1 MRQQKS
7 DLIPITLLT
16 GFLGSG
22 KSTVLNHLIKQPD
35 LFDALVIVNEFG
47 EIGLDHLLVTHS
59 AETPVAQ
66 MNSGCM
72 CCTIRSDLVKTL
84 RDITW
89 RFSRQGQRQFARVVI
104 ETTGLADPAPIINT
118 IMTNQQIASKY
129 KLDGIVTTVDMVNG
143 ADTLRKHHEAVKQ
156 VALADVLLLTKTDL
170 INDSDRA
177 DFENQLR
184 EINALAPHVTVNNG
198 IVSPATVINLELGAT
213 GKIRFGV
220 NDIVSEEN
228 HAAHDHNHHHQ
239 DGEECHAQDHHH
251 HVHHHAQ
258 DDGINSYCFSGQ
270 TPIPEDVLGEW
281 LEILEGFM
289 GDKIL
294 RVKGILNVEGHEQ
307 PVIVHGVQ
315 HILHPLSHLQSSAP
329 DSRQSDLVFITQN
342 VDKAAIE
349 HAFRQFPGVIPGAK
363 QDN

>member
-1 MRQQKS
+1 MTTQQTS

-22 KSTVLNHLIKQPD
+22 KTTVLNHLITQPE
-35 LFDALVIVNEFG
+35 LSDALVIVNEFG
-47 EIGLDHLLVTHS
+47 EIGLDHLLVAHS
-59 AETPVAQ
+59 TEIPVAQ

-89 RFSRQGQRQFARVVI
+89 RFSRQGERQFTRVII

-129 KLDGIVTTVDMVNG
+129 KLDGIVTVVDMVNG
-143 ADTLRKHHEAVKQ
+143 ADTLAKHDEAVKQ
-156 VALADVLLLTKTDL
+156 IALADVLLLTKADL
-170 INDSDRA
+170 VNDAERA
-177 DFENQLR
+177 AFENQLD
-184 EINALAPHVTVNNG
+184 EINALAPRFTVKNG
-198 IVSPATVINLELGAT
+198 IVSPVKVINVELGAA
-213 GKIRFGV
+213 GENRFGV
-220 NDIVSEEN
+220 IDLSSEES
-228 HAAHDHNHHHQ
+228 DEPHHH
-239 DGEECHAQDHHH
+239 EHHHHHHHDETHHQH

-258 DDGINSYCFSGQ
+258 DGGINAYCFSGQ
-270 TPIPEDVLGEW
+270 TPIPEDILTEW
-281 LEILEGFM
+281 LSVLKGFM

-294 RVKGILNVEGHEQ
+294 RVKGILNVEGHDR

-315 HILHPLSHLQSSAP
+315 HILHPLSHLQT
-329 DSRQSDLVFITQN
+329 DVQNGGQSDLVFITQD

-349 HAFRQFPGVIPGAK
+349 HAFRQFPGVVPSP
-363 QDN
+363 